1 MSTDKQTTA
10 TEERALGHR
19 QPLPGE
25 PDHNTFWYDW
35 MRQWRGDIL
44 ALARKA
50 KAQGKSVQVQIRA
63 HYDACDVCKARNG
76 QRYDPDAAPEPPV
89 AECSNGRRCR
99 CTYVL
104 HLSDYDMSQLAAEAR
119 GRPLKSYG

>member
-1 MSTDKQTTA
+1 LPADNQTTT

-25 PDHNTFWYDW
+25 PEHDAWWYDW

-44 ALARKA
+44 TLARKA
-50 KAQGKSVQVQIRA
+50 KAQGMSVQVQARA
-63 HYDACDVCKARNG
+63 HYDACDTCKSHSG
-76 QRYDPDAAPEPPV
+76 QRFDPDAAPEPPV
-89 AECSNGRRCR
+89 AECASSRRCR

-104 HLSDYDMSQLAAEAR
+104 YMPDYDTARLTAEAR